1 MLSRFIFTSV
11 LCVLLIACGSESS
24 SSTPK
29 KEKVKQ
35 SLLLTYDFSESA
47 QGFSIDTADHYVEH
61 RLNDEITSEIA
72 DLPSPYEYR
81 KGVMFQWNNYSD
93 DIKGFIKKK
102 ITGLNANSQF
112 RINFNVD
119 VLTFM
124 SDACSGIGGSPGKSV
139 KVKAALLVEEPV
151 KSIESYNINNI
162 LHPYYVISIDDG
174 QSGGDDV
181 VVLGHIGLPIPCDD
195 IFFANPVWEIKPLS
209 YDEDFLMTTNSNGEG
224 WIYVSIDSG
233 FEGRSTFYLTE
244 VELSIQEL

>member
-1 MLSRFIFTSV
+1 MLPKFTFTSL
-11 LCVLLIACGSESS
+11 LCVFLISCGSGSSS
-24 SSTPK
+24 SSTPP
-29 KEKVKQ
+29 KEKQ

-61 RLNDEITSEIA
+61 QLNNKITSEMA

-81 KGVMFQWNNYSD
+81 KGIMFQWDNYSD
-93 DIKGFIKKK
+93 DMKGFIKKK

-112 RINFNVD
+112 QVDFNVD

-124 SDACSGIGGSPGKSV
+124 SDACGGIGGSPGESV
-139 KVKAALLVEEPV
+139 RVKAALLVEEPV
-151 KSIESYNINNI
+151 KSIESHYIYDV
-162 LHPYYVISIDDG
+162 LYQEYVISIDDG

-195 IFFANPVWEIKPLS
+195 DFFANHVWEIKPLS
-209 YDEDFLMTTNSNGEG
+209 NDENFFITTNSNGEA

-233 FEGRSTFYLTE
+233 FEGRSTFYLAE